1 MTSDIGHRTLNM
13 TLVLLALLLCGCGEP
28 RGLPRENMDLV
39 AWYIEDQVHGNIRR
53 PEELALTT
61 STPEMEK
68 VATWLSGT
76 MVRDQH
82 IFPRHL
88 ESRRQR
94 WTAIKALFREG
105 HVVVLDDGLIAAI
118 PSVSKEDQSYIFPVI
133 DSENNDRRH
142 IDALVISMINAD
154 HAAAKS
160 WLARAAAAR
169 IALDVQ
175 AGAKRWVGK
184 Y

>member
-1 MTSDIGHRTLNM
+1 MKVHGALLLTP
-13 TLVLLALLLCGCGEP
+13 LLALLLFSCGES
-28 RGLPRENMDLV
+28 RGFPRENMDLV
-39 AWYIEDQVHGNIRR
+39 AWYIEDQVHGNSRR
-53 PEELALTT
+53 PEELDLKI

-68 VATWLSGT
+68 VATWLRGT

-88 ESRRQR
+88 DARRQR
-94 WTAIKALFREG
+94 WPAIKAFFQEG
-105 HVVVLDDGLIAAI
+105 HVVVLNDGLVAAI
-118 PSVSKEDQSYIFPVI
+118 PSLSKEVQAYVFPVI
-133 DSENNDRRH
+133 DSENIDRRH

-154 HAAAKS
+154 RVEAQS

-175 AGAKRWVGK
+175 AGAQRWVGK